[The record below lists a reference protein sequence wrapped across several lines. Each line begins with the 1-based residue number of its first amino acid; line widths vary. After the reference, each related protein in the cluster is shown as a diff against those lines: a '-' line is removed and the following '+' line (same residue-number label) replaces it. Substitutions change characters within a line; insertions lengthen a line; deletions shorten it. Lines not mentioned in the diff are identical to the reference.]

1 MILQLV
7 KLQEKKLFF
16 PALYLRPILREAR
29 SLPLPLVLFSILLES
44 AVTHVAFVSCFSTHF
59 MIFSWRL
66 GGGGHATHFSI
77 FYLEYDIEKGGM
89 GRLPSCVFVFIRYW
103 WKKWDSVKLK
113 SSSNVPIQ
121 SFLLLSCFLSPHFYC
136 QEISLP
142 LFLFNLYF
150 LLASCFLFLHFQA
163 FPKSSF
169 DIKSW
174 SR

>member
-7 KLQEKKLFF
+7 KLQEKELFF

-89 GRLPSCVFVFIRYW
+89 GRLPSCVNPLLIFPV
-103 WKKWDSVKLK
+103 
-113 SSSNVPIQ
+113 Q
-121 SFLLLSCFLSPHFYC
+121 SFLLLSCLSCFKHP
-136 QEISLP
+136 SLMSRDFP
-142 LFLFNLYF
+142 STFFCSIYF
-150 LLASCFLFLHFQA
+150 FLFLVFTLYGLS
-163 FPKSSF
+163 K
-169 DIKSW
+169 
-174 SR
+174 